1 MRKNLILFALATLM
15 FLFAC
20 KKDEETSLFDVGYTD
35 ETPEQSKAKVEQN
48 AIDLVN
54 QMDNLSSATAIEILM
69 HLNQLQSTTPV
80 KSTKANPFLGTMSLV
95 STLGDK
101 NNTSRLFEGMKLAG
115 DLMSEDPM
123 SFTALFDSLAGKY
136 TYNFE
141 TGEFDKSE
149 LADQIVF
156 EFPGKESDETNTA
169 VITVDNFTVA
179 EITDPIEQWPS
190 ELAPELPASI
200 TIDLKYNGTSVA
212 GAEFSASY
220 QSSGM
225 PTQVNVEIY
234 VDAFTFTVKVVH
246 SPYSS
251 ASWTN
256 TLKFQSDILFETYIA
271 AEGNWSPENIDNNV
285 TEVTYEDEYGSW
297 TETEVDIKEI
307 INNANAHVIL
317 MNLKVVGE
325 VNLKALGTAIEALKE
340 QQDLLTEEEFVQ
352 AVVDAINENAR
363 LIVIYRDSNTKI
375 AEAEAYV
382 ESSFDDYTQET
393 RYYPSMR
400 FVYADGS
407 KVDVE
412 TYVNSELDNFY
423 TSVNDFIDKL
433 NAEYDLQLNY
443 IGPQGQ

>member
-1 MRKNLILFALATLM
+1 MRKNLILFALAMIM

-20 KKDEETSLFDVGYTD
+20 KKDEETSPFDVGYTD

-48 AIDLVN
+48 AIDLVD
-54 QMDNLSSATAIEILM
+54 QMDNLSSATAIEVLM
-69 HLNQLQSTTPV
+69 HLNKLQSGTPV
-80 KSTKANPFLGTMSLV
+80 KSAKADPFLETISLV
-95 STLGDK
+95 GSLGDK
-101 NNTSRLFEGMKLAG
+101 NNTSRVFDGMKLTG
-115 DLMSEDPM
+115 DLLADDPL
-123 SFTALFDSLAGKY
+123 SFSALFDSLAGKY
-136 TYNFE
+136 TYNFG

-149 LADQIVF
+149 LDDQIIF

-169 VITVDNFTVA
+169 LITVDNFTVA

-200 TIDLKYNGTSVA
+200 TIDLQYNGISVA
-212 GAEFSASY
+212 GAEFSAAYKSD
-220 QSSGM
+220 GM

-234 VDAFTFTVKVVH
+234 VDDFTLTVKVVH

-271 AEGNWSPENIDNNV
+271 AEGNWSPDNLDNNI
-285 TEVTYEDEYGSW
+285 TEVTYEDEYGTW
-297 TETEVDIKEI
+297 TETNVDIEEI

-317 MNLKVVGE
+317 MNLQVIGQ
-325 VNLKALGTAIEALKE
+325 VNLKVLGDAIEALKE
-340 QQDLLTEEEFVQ
+340 QQELLTEEEFVQ
-352 AVVDAINENAR
+352 ALVDAINENAR

-393 RYYPSMR
+393 NYYPSMR

-423 TSVNDFIDKL
+423 TSVNNFIDKL
-433 NAEYDLQLNY
+433 NAEYDLELNY
-443 IGPQGQ
+443 IGPQE